1 MILPKLYP
9 IIDLGCF
16 ASAADPIVAAVSF
29 GEELFPAARPEGA
42 GPPSR
47 CTCRYNNVD
56 IMNTI

>member
-29 GEELFPAARPEGA
+29 GEELFRGGETRRGGAAVKMHVPLQ
-42 GPPSR
+42 
-47 CTCRYNNVD
+47 
-56 IMNTI
+56 